1 MKFRFSIAWSLLV
14 TLLIAQSLAIVAL
27 NYKLAVTKRQL
38 NEYRKELGELVVGDR
53 DKLHFVAESLDIS
66 NEWKWRIYVPKGKY
80 GLNFGSSV
88 GGGQARSNVAILVNG
103 PSEFTTSMV
112 GQLNSKMN
120 WELLVTS
127 THDNGF
133 KVKTNPLPQEFEEFL
148 AGQRERVW
156 STGYSNESKSAD
168 ANKKT
173 IIHQINMK
181 NSSFSVWLEP
191 LPDGDNAK

>member
-1 MKFRFSIAWSLLV
+1 MKFRFSIARSLLV
-14 TLLIAQSLAIVAL
+14 TLLIAQSIAIVAL

-38 NEYRKELGELVVGDR
+38 DEYRKELGELVVGER
-53 DKLHFVAESLDIS
+53 GKLHFVAESLDIS
-66 NEWKWRIYVPKGKY
+66 NEWRWRIYVPKGKY
-80 GLNFGSSV
+80 VLNFGPSV
-88 GGGQARSNVAILVNG
+88 GGGQTTSIAAILVNG
-103 PSEFTTSMV
+103 PSEFTTSMA
-112 GQLNSKMN
+112 GQVNSEMN

-133 KVKTNPLPQEFEEFL
+133 KVKTDQLPQEFEEFL
-148 AGQRERVW
+148 AGQRERVL

-173 IIHQINMK
+173 IIHQIKLK

-191 LPDGDNAK
+191 LPDGDGAK